1 MSFMPIL
8 TSLTLSKLGLVVLRV
23 ALGGLK
29 WVTLSLT
36 MNLYI
41 KVVLCM
47 HILFYFVCVCV
58 LFFFWGGW
66 GGFVCT
72 FMHLF
77 LLVLHHFC
85 TIYNSNWASNN
96 KHQLECYLDL
106 SACLLYVIDFKRAEG
121 DEFISSLVLA
131 TSIRAEGVHCKLPI
145 VLVGMLEQFYFYFCV
160 NCMHPS

>member
-1 MSFMPIL
+1 MPIL

-58 LFFFWGGW
+58 LFFFLGGW
-66 GGFVCT
+66 GGLCARSSTYSFWSCITSVQYIILTGLQTTNISLSVIWTC
-72 FMHLF
+72 
-77 LLVLHHFC
+77 
-85 TIYNSNWASNN
+85 
-96 KHQLECYLDL
+96 QLAY
-106 SACLLYVIDFKRAEG
+106 
-121 DEFISSLVLA
+121 
-131 TSIRAEGVHCKLPI
+131 
-145 VLVGMLEQFYFYFCV
+145 
-160 NCMHPS
+160 CM

>member
-47 HILFYFVCVCV
+47 HILFYFVCVCC
-58 LFFFWGGW
+58 FFFLGG
-66 GGFVCT
+66 GLCARSCT
-72 FMHLF
+72 YS
-77 LLVLHHFC
+77 FC
-85 TIYNSNWASNN
+85 PAS
-96 KHQLECYLDL
+96 
-106 SACLLYVIDFKRAEG
+106 LLYNI
-121 DEFISSLVLA
+121 
-131 TSIRAEGVHCKLPI
+131 
-145 VLVGMLEQFYFYFCV
+145 
-160 NCMHPS
+160 

>member
-1 MSFMPIL
+1 MHVHAPIP
-8 TSLTLSKLGLVVLRV
+8 
-23 ALGGLK
+23 
-29 WVTLSLT
+29 
-36 MNLYI
+36 
-41 KVVLCM
+41 
-47 HILFYFVCVCV
+47 F
-58 LFFFWGGW
+58 
-66 GGFVCT
+66 
-72 FMHLF
+72 
-77 LLVLHHFC
+77 VLHHFC